1 MKPPEPS
8 SVPAPRPPRPPRV
21 PAATPGRPADA
32 LPPAAAAAESRFDP
46 QEMSLRGRIG
56 AYRLHATHDPRET
69 TQRARA
75 AFDARFLHE
84 VDPEG
89 VLPEAERHR
98 RAAYARKA
106 YFAQLAMRR
115 AAKRRRRPAGAGRP
129 APAAAT
135 EPPVASAEPD
145 RDA

>member
-1 MKPPEPS
+1 MKLPEPS
-8 SVPAPRPPRPPRV
+8 SVPEPRPPRPPRV
-21 PAATPGRPADA
+21 SPPPPADPAAHARP
-32 LPPAAAAAESRFDP
+32 LPRRRESRFDP

-69 TQRARA
+69 TQRARD

-89 VLPEAERHR
+89 VLPEAERRR

-106 YFAQLAMRR
+106 YFAQLALRR
-115 AAKRRRRPAGAGRP
+115 AVKRRARPARGGRP
-129 APAAAT
+129 PAAAT
-135 EPPVASAEPD
+135 EPPVAGAEPD